1 MSDQVNLL
9 IRSAVCND
17 DKKIEATLDWSILK
31 VKQQIEAD
39 VPQHPPPHDQRLVYA
54 GKLLQDASRLREVL
68 RLEDLPNPFIIH
80 LVCRQISPPPTA
92 STSPRANSDG
102 LRRRTTAPT
111 TTTATTATSP
121 PPSTASVSSSGLTAP
136 TPWMQSY
143 AGQIDGTSLAMDQV
157 GFLFNTSFLTCKNFF
172 KSTTSLLLNTKI
184 TLFVAIDN
192 ETSR

>member
-17 DKKIEATLDWSILK
+17 DKKIEATLDWTVLE

-80 LVCRQISPPPTA
+80 LVCRQLSPPPTA

-102 LRRRTTAPT
+102 LRRRTTASTPAT
-111 TTTATTATSP
+111 TTTSP
-121 PPSTASVSSSGLTAP
+121 PPPTASVSSSGLTAP

-143 AGQIDGTSLAMDQV
+143 AGQMDGTSLAMDQV
-157 GFLFNTSFLTCKNFF
+157 GFLFNTPCLTCKTF
-172 KSTTSLLLNTKI
+172 TS
-184 TLFVAIDN
+184 
-192 ETSR
+192 